1 MNNSLMPI
9 AVAGLIV
16 TATAASAQESAAIPD
31 IAQALLDAAYETGDP
46 GEIEAVVKAV
56 KAVFPDYE
64 DAITI
69 QAVDEI
75 AALTLQDDEVVEIT
89 HDETVND
96 VTLPEE
102 VGVFAI
108 SPWDGKIETSAL
120 FSSGNSN
127 NSAVGVLID
136 AKREGQNF
144 VQNFDAF
151 FNLGASEGVLNQK
164 RWGAAYK
171 LDYNLSDRT
180 YAYGRFSY
188 EEDEFSGFDYRLFS
202 GAGLGYFLFDSD
214 PFTWKIEGGPG
225 YRYSPIDDTREI
237 DQQFAVYAASETDWT
252 IREGVL
258 FEQDFAVTYTDATTT
273 LQSLTSLSTK
283 LWRSVSTGV
292 SFEYRHETNPPAG
305 RENTDTIAKA
315 AVSYGF

>member
-1 MNNSLMPI
+1 MKNQMSAI
-9 AVAGLIV
+9 AAAVIAAAPVAE
-16 TATAASAQESAAIPD
+16 AKEPDSIPD

-46 GEIEAVVKAV
+46 DEIEAVVKAV
-56 KAVFPDYE
+56 KAVFPDYK
-64 DAITI
+64 DAIAV
-69 QAVDEI
+69 QAAGK
-75 AALTLQDDEVVEIT
+75 AATLTSDDDLIEIT
-89 HDETVND
+89 DAEAEKTASPKD
-96 VTLPEE
+96 T
-102 VGVFAI
+102 GVFAI

-136 AKREGQNF
+136 AKREGERF

-171 LDYNLSDRT
+171 LDYNLTDRT

-188 EEDEFSGFDYRLFS
+188 EEDEFSGFDYRLFA

-214 PFTWKIEGGPG
+214 PFTWKVEGGPG
-225 YRYSPIDDTREI
+225 YRYSPIDDTRDI
-237 DQQFAVYAASETDWT
+237 DQQFALYAASETDWL

-258 FEQDFAVTYTDATTT
+258 FEQDFAVTYTDITTT
-273 LQSLTSLSTK
+273 LQSITSLSTK
-283 LWRSVSTGV
+283 LWQSISTGV

>member
-1 MNNSLMPI
+1 MKKSMS
-9 AVAGLIV
+9 ATVAALHV
-16 TATAASAQESAAIPD
+16 AASAAVAQEPTAIPD
-31 IAQALLDAAYETGDP
+31 IAQALLNAAYETGDP
-46 GEIEAVVKAV
+46 NEIEAVAKAV

-64 DAITI
+64 VAITN
-69 QAVDEI
+69 QAADKVATLTADDEI
-75 AALTLQDDEVVEIT
+75 VET
-89 HDETVND
+89 ADAETADN
-96 VTLPEE
+96 LSPPEDA
-102 VGVFAI
+102 GVFAI
-108 SPWDGKIETSAL
+108 SPWDGKVETSAL

-127 NSAVGVLID
+127 NSAVGILID

-188 EEDEFSGFDYRLFS
+188 EEDEFSGFDYRLFA
-202 GAGLGYFLFDSD
+202 GVGLGYFLFDSD
-214 PFTWKIEGGPG
+214 PFTWKVEGGPG

-258 FEQDFAVTYTDATTT
+258 FEQDFSVTYADVTTT
-273 LQSLTSLSTK
+273 LQSITSLSTK
-283 LWRSVSTGV
+283 LWQSISTGV

>member
-1 MNNSLMPI
+1 MKISMSTT
-9 AVAGLIV
+9 VAALV
-16 TATAASAQESAAIPD
+16 VAATAAAAQEPASIPD

-46 GEIEAVVKAV
+46 NEIEAVAKAV
-56 KAVFPDYE
+56 KTVFPDYE
-64 DAITI
+64 IPITT
-69 QAVDEI
+69 QAADKVATLTADDEI
-75 AALTLQDDEVVEIT
+75 VEIV
-89 HDETVND
+89 DAET
-96 VTLPEE
+96 TGGLLPSEDA
-102 VGVFAI
+102 GVFAI

-127 NSAVGVLID
+127 NSAVGILID
-136 AKREGQNF
+136 AKREGKNF

-171 LDYNLSDRT
+171 LDYNLSDRA

-188 EEDEFSGFDYRLFS
+188 EEDEFSGFDYRLFA

-225 YRYSPIDDTREI
+225 YRYSPIDDTQGI
-237 DQQFAVYAASETDWT
+237 DQQFAVYAASETDWA

-273 LQSLTSLSTK
+273 LQSITSLSTK
-283 LWRSVSTGV
+283 LWQSISTGV